1 MRRLRIAG
9 QTSLARRC
17 WWMLVVALP
26 LAIPALA
33 AGPDFPQLT
42 GRVVDQAGILSPST
56 REGLTEMLA
65 QFEQATGKQVV
76 VVTLRSLQGY
86 PIEDF
91 GYQLG
96 RKWGIGQKG
105 KNTGALLIVAP
116 NERKVRIEVGYGLEE
131 TLTDAASRIIIER
144 EILPNFRNGDFNGG
158 VVAGTAAIVA
168 LLGGNPSAAGVLPNA
183 QPSNDFEGSPW
194 TLLITLAIFII
205 VLSLRNRFGQRSAIG
220 RGMGAYPPV
229 FLPGGGFPSGP
240 REGGGGGFS
249 GGGGSFGGGG
259 ASGSW

>member
-1 MRRLRIAG
+1 MWFRIAG
-9 QTSLARRC
+9 KKSLVRRS
-17 WWMLVVALP
+17 WWMLAVLLS
-26 LAIPALA
+26 LAMPALA

-42 GRVVDQAGILSPST
+42 GRVVDQAGILTPST
-56 REGLTEMLA
+56 TDGLTEMLA
-65 QFEQATGKQVV
+65 QFERATGQQVV

-116 NERKVRIEVGYGLEE
+116 KEHKVRIEVGYGLEG
-131 TLTDAASRIIIER
+131 TLTDAASRTIIER

-158 VVAGTAAIVA
+158 VVAGTAAIVT
-168 LLGGNPSAAGVLPNA
+168 LLGGNPSAAGAVPNT
-183 QPSNDFEGSPW
+183 QPSNDFEGSPL
-194 TLLITLAIFII
+194 TLLIVLAIFVIFLI
-205 VLSLRNRFGQRSAIG
+205 LRNRFGQRSAIG

-229 FLPGGGFPSGP
+229 FFPGGGFPRGP

>member
-9 QTSLARRC
+9 QKPLPRMS
-17 WWMLVVALP
+17 WWMLAFVLLP
-26 LAIPALA
+26 AIPALA
-33 AGPDFPQLT
+33 AGPEFPQLS

-56 REGLTEMLA
+56 REGLTAMLA

-96 RKWGIGQKG
+96 RQWGIGQKG
-105 KNTGALLIVAP
+105 KNTGVLLIVAP
-116 NERKVRIEVGYGLEE
+116 NDRKVRIEVGYGLEG

-168 LLGGNPSAAGVLPNA
+168 LLGGNPSAAGALPNA

-194 TLLITLAIFII
+194 ALLIVLAIFTI
-205 VLSLRNRFGQRSAIG
+205 VLSLRNRFGRRSAIG

-229 FLPGGGFPSGP
+229 FFPGGGFPTGAH
-240 REGGGGGFS
+240 EGGGGGFS

>member
-1 MRRLRIAG
+1 MLAVLL
-9 QTSLARRC
+9 SLA
-17 WWMLVVALP
+17 M
-26 LAIPALA
+26 PALA

-42 GRVVDQAGILSPST
+42 GRVVDQAGILTPST
-56 REGLTEMLA
+56 RAGLTEMLA
-65 QFEQATGKQVV
+65 QFEQATGQQVV

-116 NERKVRIEVGYGLEE
+116 NERKVRIEVGYGLEG
-131 TLTDAASRIIIER
+131 TLTDAASRTIIER
-144 EILPNFRNGDFNGG
+144 EILPSFRNGDFNGG

-168 LLGGNPSAAGVLPNA
+168 LLGGNPSAAGALPHA

-194 TLLITLAIFII
+194 TLLLVLAIFVIF
-205 VLSLRNRFGQRSAIG
+205 VLLRNRAGQRSAMG

-229 FLPGGGFPSGP
+229 FFPGGGFPRSP

>member
-9 QTSLARRC
+9 EKSLARRSS
-17 WWMLVVALP
+17 WMLAVVLP
-26 LAIPALA
+26 LAIPVLA
-33 AGPDFPQLT
+33 AGPDFPQRS

-96 RKWGIGQKG
+96 RRWGIGQKG

-116 NERKVRIEVGYGLEE
+116 NERKVRIEVGYGLEG

-168 LLGGNPSAAGVLPNA
+168 LLGGNPSAAAVSPSA

-229 FLPGGGFPSGP
+229 FFPSGGFPSGS
-240 REGGGGGFS
+240 REGGGGFS

>member
-1 MRRLRIAG
+1 
-9 QTSLARRC
+9 
-17 WWMLVVALP
+17 MLVVVLP

-33 AGPDFPQLT
+33 GGPNFPQLT

-56 REGLTEMLA
+56 SEGLTEMLA
-65 QFEQATGKQVV
+65 QLEQATGRQVV

-105 KNTGALLIVAP
+105 ENTGALLIVAP
-116 NERKVRIEVGYGLEE
+116 NERKVRIEVGYGLEG
-131 TLTDAASRIIIER
+131 TLTDAGSRIIIER

-168 LLGGNPSAAGVLPNA
+168 LLGGNPSAPVVLPNA

-194 TLLITLAIFII
+194 TLLITLAIFI
-205 VLSLRNRFGQRSAIG
+205 VFLSLRNRFAQRSAIG

-229 FLPGGGFPSGP
+229 FLPRGGFPSGP